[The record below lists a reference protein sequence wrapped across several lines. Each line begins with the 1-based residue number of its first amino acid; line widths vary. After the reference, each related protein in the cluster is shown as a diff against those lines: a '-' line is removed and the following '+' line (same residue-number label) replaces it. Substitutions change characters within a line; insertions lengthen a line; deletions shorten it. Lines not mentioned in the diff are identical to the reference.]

1 MTHLNKAGF
10 KCPVPILIIKK
21 NYYKFEDKKLN
32 DCLFLEGKAKQN
44 LSPDNCKSIGIEV
57 AKMHE
62 LTKNFKIK
70 RQNDLS
76 IQSWREC
83 LTL

>member
-1 MTHLNKAGF
+1 ML
-10 KCPVPILIIKK
+10 VS
-21 NYYKFEDKKLN
+21 
-32 DCLFLEGKAKQN
+32 FLEGKAKQN

-62 LTKNFKIK
+62 LTKNFKLKDKIISLY
-70 RQNDLS
+70 NHGE
-76 IQSWREC
+76 EC